1 MPSAALNLNSTAGNI
16 AMNRIKAQPLKPRTG
31 VFLTAPW
38 PLLCVLLQQVVVL
51 QSNGVDQPKE
61 SVHVLNVGRL
71 RMRLTKGKSVVAKE
85 FYSSSMQVWLQCMIN
100 IVSSLLLLDSG
111 DCEGLYSILVHLLR
125 QEKLACLS
133 LTSEKILPATKDLAV
148 VVTVMWCER
157 RRRSSLAGDVL
168 ATQK

>member
-1 MPSAALNLNSTAGNI
+1 
-16 AMNRIKAQPLKPRTG
+16 
-31 VFLTAPW
+31 
-38 PLLCVLLQQVVVL
+38 
-51 QSNGVDQPKE
+51 
-61 SVHVLNVGRL
+61 
-71 RMRLTKGKSVVAKE
+71 MRLTKGKSVVAKE

-111 DCEGLYSILVHLLR
+111 VCEGLYSILVHLLR

-168 ATQK
+168 ATQKRAQLGASLREHSRTQHSHHARSAFRCRLQRMRLHQALCTRVSDRCSIFLPYLNEMWLQIILAGPGDKTPW